1 MTPFTEWIL
10 YCADALQL
18 NPVSRQMV
26 AKPNNVG
33 GGTAD
38 D

>member
-1 MTPFTEWIL
+1 MTQFTEWIM
-10 YCADALQL
+10 YNDALQL

-26 AKPNNVG
+26 AKLNSVG